1 MVRRSP
7 ARYLAPL
14 AVVAV
19 AVALYGVLK
28 HNLSDGGSDAAPPAA
43 QTSGSK
49 SKQEDKG
56 GKSSSTKR
64 KRKTYV
70 VKSGDTPSAIA
81 EKTGVPLAEI
91 ERLNPD
97 LDPQLLSPGTK
108 IKLRR

>member
-1 MVRRSP
+1 MARRSP

-19 AVALYGVLK
+19 VVAFYGVLK
-28 HNLSDGGSDAAPPAA
+28 HNLSDSESDKAPPAA
-43 QTSGSK
+43 QRSGTPT
-49 SKQEDKG
+49 KQASER
-56 GKSSSTKR
+56 KSSSKR

-70 VKSGDTPSAIA
+70 VKPGDTPSAIA

-108 IKLRR
+108 IKLRQ

>member
-7 ARYLAPL
+7 ARYLAPI

-19 AVALYGVLK
+19 AVAFYGVLK
-28 HNLSDGGSDAAPPAA
+28 HNLSDSESDKAPPAA
-43 QTSGSK
+43 QSSQTK
-49 SKQEDKG
+49 SKDASDRK
-56 GKSSSTKR
+56 SSTKK

-70 VKSGDTPSAIA
+70 VKPGDTPSAIA

-97 LDPQLLSPGTK
+97 LDPQLLAPGTK

>member
-1 MVRRSP
+1 MARRSP
-7 ARYLAPL
+7 ARFLAPL

-19 AVALYGVLK
+19 AVAFYGVLK
-28 HNLSDGGSDAAPPAA
+28 HNLSDSGSGTSPPAA
-43 QTSGSK
+43 ERSGTQTK
-49 SKQEDKG
+49 PAADR
-56 GKSSSTKR
+56 KSSQKR

-108 IKLRR
+108 IKLRQ

>member
-1 MVRRSP
+1 MARRSP

-19 AVALYGVLK
+19 AVAFYGVLK
-28 HNLSDGGSDAAPPAA
+28 HNLSDSSGKSPPAA
-43 QTSGSK
+43 QRNGTKTQQASARK
-49 SKQEDKG
+49 STQ
-56 GKSSSTKR
+56 KR

-70 VKSGDTPSAIA
+70 VKPGDTPSAIA

-97 LDPQLLSPGTK
+97 LDPQLLAPGTK
-108 IKLRR
+108 IKLRQ

>member
-1 MVRRSP
+1 MARRSP

-19 AVALYGVLK
+19 AVAFYGVLK
-28 HNLSDGGSDAAPPAA
+28 HNLSDSGSAQAPPPA
-43 QTSGSK
+43 QSGGAK
-49 SKQEDKG
+49 TKQTAE
-56 GKSSSTKR
+56 GKSSSKR

-70 VKSGDTPSAIA
+70 VKPGDTPSAIA
-81 EKTGVPLAEI
+81 DKTGVPLAEI

-97 LDPQLLSPGTK
+97 LDPQLLAPGTK

>member
-1 MVRRSP
+1 MARRSP

-19 AVALYGVLK
+19 AVAFYGVLK
-28 HNLSDGGSDAAPPAA
+28 HNLADDSSDKSPPAA
-43 QTSGSK
+43 QRNGTKAQQTSERK
-49 SKQEDKG
+49 STQ
-56 GKSSSTKR
+56 KR

-70 VKSGDTPSAIA
+70 VKPGDTPSAIA

-97 LDPQLLSPGTK
+97 LDPQLLAPGTK
-108 IKLRR
+108 IKLRQ

>member
-1 MVRRSP
+1 MARRSP
-7 ARYLAPL
+7 ARFLAPL

-19 AVALYGVLK
+19 AVAFYGVLK
-28 HNLSDGGSDAAPPAA
+28 HNLSDSGSDKSPPAA
-43 QTSGSK
+43 QRSDAPAK
-49 SKQEDKG
+49 EAADR
-56 GKSSSTKR
+56 KSSSKR

-70 VKSGDTPSAIA
+70 VKPGDTPSAIA

-108 IKLRR
+108 IKLRQ

>member
-1 MVRRSP
+1 MARRSP
-7 ARYLAPL
+7 ARFLAPL

-19 AVALYGVLK
+19 AVAFYGVLK
-28 HNLSDGGSDAAPPAA
+28 HNLSDSGSDKAPPAA
-43 QTSGSK
+43 QTNGTK
-49 SKQEDKG
+49 SKEAADR
-56 GKSSSTKR
+56 KSSSKR

-70 VKSGDTPSAIA
+70 VKPGDTPSAIA

-97 LDPQLLSPGTK
+97 LDPQLLAPGTK

>member
-28 HNLSDGGSDAAPPAA
+28 HNLSDGGSDKAPPAA
-43 QTSGSK
+43 QTSGAK
-49 SKQEDKG
+49 SKQAADR
-56 GKSSSTKR
+56 KSSQKR

-70 VKSGDTPSAIA
+70 VKPGDTPSAIA

-97 LDPQLLSPGTK
+97 LDPQLLAPGTK
-108 IKLRR
+108 IKLRQ